1 MTRVLVLEPDA
12 GVRERFSAWLA
23 DAGFTVEALA
33 DLPSEGLPSAAA
45 FDVVAANPALPS
57 GLDPVALMRPA
68 PVILLARNATVADA
82 VAGMRLGAADF
93 LTQPDAAAQLIEAVQ
108 RALTGD
114 RPRQAEACP
123 TAWPLHG
130 SCAAMLHLFARIRA
144 AAAAAAPALIEGES
158 GTGKELVA
166 RALHDGGRRNAPMI
180 TLNCLAIPEASI
192 EAELFG
198 YADAAAT
205 GRPEAGLVEAAHG
218 GTLFLKE
225 VGELPPGAQTRL
237 LELLRTG
244 ESRPVNG
251 TGGRPVDVRVV
262 AATRRELAHLAGT
275 GRFLPELLQGL
286 SGVRLTV
293 PPLRARGDDIRE
305 LAQLLAARAAAQLNK
320 APLHFS
326 RAALT
331 ALTTYAWPGNVRELQ
346 NAVER
351 AVILAE
357 GDVIDAGLLP
367 IDVALPEPRPAGD
380 AAENGVS
387 LEDYFVRFVTEHQDQ
402 LTETE
407 LATRLGISRKSLWER
422 RKRHHIPRR
431 RTRKRGRRRDSA

>member
-1 MTRVLVLEPDA
+1 MTRVLVLEPEA
-12 GVRERFSAWLA
+12 GARERFSAWLA
-23 DAGFTVEALA
+23 DAGFIVEALA
-33 DLPSEGLPSAAA
+33 DLPSEGVPSAAA

-57 GLDPVALMRPA
+57 GLEPIALLRPA
-68 PVILLARNATVADA
+68 PVILLARNATVPGA
-82 VAGMRLGAADF
+82 VAGMRRGAADY
-93 LTQPDAAAQLIEAVQ
+93 LPQPETAAQLIDAVQ
-108 RALTGD
+108 RALASDLT
-114 RPRQAEACP
+114 RQAEACP
-123 TAWPLHG
+123 TAWPLYG

-144 AAAAAAPALIEGES
+144 TAAGAAPVLIEGES

-192 EAELFG
+192 ESELFG

-205 GRPEAGLVEAAHG
+205 GRPEAGLVAAAHG

-225 VGELPPGAQTRL
+225 VGELPSGAQTRL

-251 TGGRPVDVRVV
+251 THGRPVDVRVV
-262 AATRRELAHLAGT
+262 AATRRDLTNLAGT

-286 SGVRLTV
+286 SAVRLTV
-293 PPLRARGDDIRE
+293 PPLRARGDDIHE
-305 LAQLLAARAAAQLNK
+305 LAQLLAARAAAKLNK

-357 GDVIDAGLLP
+357 DDVIDAGLLP

>member
-12 GVRERFSAWLA
+12 AARERFSAWLS
-23 DAGFTVEALA
+23 DVGFAVEALA
-33 DLPSEGLPSAAA
+33 DLPREGLPSAAA

-57 GLDPVALMRPA
+57 GLDPIALTRPV
-68 PVILLARNATVADA
+68 PIILLAPNATVPDA
-82 VAGMRLGAADF
+82 VAAMRRGAADY
-93 LTQPDAAAQLIEAVQ
+93 LPQPEAAAPLIEAVQ
-108 RALTGD
+108 RALAGD
-114 RPRQAEACP
+114 PSRLAEEQP

-130 SCAAMLHLFARIRA
+130 SCAAMRHLFAQIRA
-144 AAAAAAPALIEGES
+144 AAPAATAVLIEGES

-180 TLNCLAIPEASI
+180 TLNCLAIPEAAI
-192 EAELFG
+192 ESELFG

-225 VGELPPGAQTRL
+225 VGELPPGAQARL
-237 LELLRTG
+237 LELLRGG
-244 ESRPVNG
+244 ESRPVNA
-251 TGGRPVDVRVV
+251 TCGRPVDVRVV
-262 AATRRELAHLAGT
+262 AATRRELAHLAGS
-275 GRFLPELLQGL
+275 GRFSPELLQGL
-286 SGVRLTV
+286 SAARLTV
-293 PPLRARGDDIRE
+293 PPLRARGSDIHE
-305 LAQLLAARAAAQLNK
+305 LAQLLVARAAAKLNK
-320 APLHFS
+320 APLRFS
-326 RAALT
+326 RAALA

-357 GDVIDAGLLP
+357 GDEIGAGLLP
-367 IDVALPEPRPAGD
+367 IDVVLPEPPAAGGHV
-380 AAENGVS
+380 ENGVS